1 MAAAKR
7 AVLEGPAAATA
18 DDDARFDVVASG
30 EREEFVA
37 RQQTGEAGYRATD
50 EAGLLLPETAQERRR
65 RETPQQSLRGRI
77 PDAHDARVALAPS
90 VEVDPVTMT
99 HPHSIAPARAIKSL
113 KPMNISDK
121 TVVTISFKLFNS
133 DN

>member
-50 EAGLLLPETAQERRR
+50 EAGPLLAETAQERRR
-65 RETPQQSLRGRI
+65 RETPEQSLRGRL
-77 PDAHDARVALAPS
+77 PDAHDPRLGLAPR
-90 VEVDPVTMT
+90 VEVGSVTMT
-99 HPHSIAPARAIKSL
+99 HTHSISPARAIKPL
-113 KPMNISDK
+113 KPKNNFHK
-121 TVVTISFKLFNS
+121 
-133 DN
+133 